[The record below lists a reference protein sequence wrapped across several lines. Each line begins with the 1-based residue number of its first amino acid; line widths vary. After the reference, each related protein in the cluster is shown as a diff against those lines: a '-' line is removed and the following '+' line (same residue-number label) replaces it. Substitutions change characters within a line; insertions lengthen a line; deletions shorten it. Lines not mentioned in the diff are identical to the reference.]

1 MTFKVCFNVLLFGR
15 FLQAWEDHH
24 AAECGF
30 LGIIQA
36 SGLNNFSFMALRLAL
51 SIIMRYR

>member
-1 MTFKVCFNVLLFGR
+1 MCEFMVGV
-15 FLQAWEDHH
+15 LQAWEDHH

-51 SIIMRYR
+51 SMNMTRYR